1 VTYRPLLSLLLSLA
15 LVATGAHAQGRV
27 DRASGTTVL
36 PVMTPNGQLEALLLL
51 EPSPLPQLPSQR
63 IIRPAQTGGLFFG
76 NGLQLRA
83 GLSLDA
89 NPNVGVLCTNAGT
102 VISTVGSLAGHC
114 LLADFNSRV
123 PLGAGKASGVLQ
135 LRRADKSLSA
145 AFGTSRNVLGGT
157 LALPGSYAPD
167 QRLLDSLLGPGSA
180 GVDQRNASLV
190 GQIGI
195 GSQGWITIGGT
206 LARVRLIPASELP
219 DGVPEEWNT
228 SSLTVGGGNR
238 RVGGEITGQVIEV
251 PGQSERFTTLGA
263 GVTWRTPWKARVSV
277 GAENLL
283 TRGKNPLGAPVLRS
297 GEEADEEGRVPYVRY
312 QQDL

>member
-1 VTYRPLLSLLLSLA
+1 MTLRPLLTLLLTLA
-15 LVATGAHAQGRV
+15 LVATGAQAQGRA
-27 DRASGTTVL
+27 DRSGTAVL
-36 PVMTPNGQLEALLLL
+36 PVFNNNQLEGLLLL
-51 EPSPLPQLPSQR
+51 EPSPLPQVPSQR
-63 IIRPAQTGGLFFG
+63 VIRPAQSGSLVFR

-83 GLSLDA
+83 GLSLEA
-89 NPNVGVLCTNAGT
+89 NPSVGVLCNSAGT

-114 LLADFNSRV
+114 LLADFTAR
-123 PLGAGKASGVLQ
+123 PLAGTGKASGVLQ

-145 AFGTSRNVLGGT
+145 AFGASRNVLGDS

-167 QRLLDSLLGPGSA
+167 QRLLDSLLGPAAVGI
-180 GVDQRNASLV
+180 DQRNASLV
-190 GQIGI
+190 GQIGV

-206 LARVRLIPASELP
+206 LARVRLIPASQLP
-219 DGVPEEWNT
+219 DGVPSEWNT
-228 SSLTVGGGNR
+228 SSLSVGGGTR

-251 PGQSERFTTLGA
+251 PGQPERFTTLGA

-283 TRGKNPLGAPVLRS
+283 TRGKNPLGTPVLRN
-297 GEEADEEGRVPYVRY
+297 GEDADDEGRVPYVRY